1 MGDTGQH
8 VNAEVAAISDYV
20 TAVLNGASGASLRAH
35 PAHEWLT
42 ATTPHVAELLA
53 KGGARDAADYLAELA
68 DAAFLAATS
77 QTTEHSFAAVAA
89 AGQFAE
95 TQQLAVAAMSDE
107 AAGSGPT
114 ARLTESST
122 PALPKERG
130 GTTGSGE
137 APTLSSTSSPVPD
150 IQRPPDNLTA
160 SATPPDDAAT
170 ENTTASATQPDATA
184 TENTAAR
191 ATQPDDVAA
200 TSAATAATE
209 PDTTDTL
216 AALYAELDNLVGLTS
231 VKAQVRRQAE
241 ALRIAGLRAKLGK
254 TNPTL
259 TRHLVFTGNPGT
271 GKTTVARLVARIYHV
286 LGVLPKDTL
295 VEVDKSGLV
304 AGYVGQT
311 EERTAKV
318 IDSALGGVLFIDEAY
333 ALSDDT
339 FGETAIH
346 VIVKAVEDHRDD
358 LVVILAGYTGP
369 MAELLDVNPGLS
381 SRFPTTIEFPDYS
394 DAELLTICERMVAT
408 SEYTLADGARPVITA
423 ALAALPRDE
432 TFGNA
437 RAVRNLF
444 EAAVANHAW
453 RLRDVAEP
461 TETDLCLLTAA
472 DFATERPADWP
483 P

>member
-77 QTTEHSFAAVAA
+77 QTTDHSFAAVAA

-95 TQQLAVAAMSDE
+95 TQQLAVAAMSGVAHEAHEAQETPAESSELANESTADTDE
-107 AAGSGPT
+107 SPT
-114 ARLTESST
+114 A
-122 PALPKERG
+122 
-130 GTTGSGE
+130 
-137 APTLSSTSSPVPD
+137 
-150 IQRPPDNLTA
+150 
-160 SATPPDDAAT
+160 
-170 ENTTASATQPDATA
+170 
-184 TENTAAR
+184 
-191 ATQPDDVAA
+191 
-200 TSAATAATE
+200 
-209 PDTTDTL
+209 DTL
-216 AALYAELDNLVGLTS
+216 AALYTELDNLVGLTS